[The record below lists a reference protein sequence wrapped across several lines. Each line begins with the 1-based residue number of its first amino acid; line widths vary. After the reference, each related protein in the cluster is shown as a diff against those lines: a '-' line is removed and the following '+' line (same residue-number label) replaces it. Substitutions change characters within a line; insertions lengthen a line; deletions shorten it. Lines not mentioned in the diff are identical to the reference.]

1 MPKPKP
7 KQPGPNIV
15 KLIRHML
22 PRLLA
27 CAVVVVACAAMALTL
42 GETCL
47 EVIWPASA
55 GVLASAGAA
64 VTMLATFALQQAR
77 ALDFT
82 ERLLELEVST
92 RKLLADDL
100 SELRKS
106 ARRTQETQPWRSR

>member
-7 KQPGPNIV
+7 KKPGPNLV

-27 CAVVVVACAAMALTL
+27 CAVVVVASAATALTL

-77 ALDFT
+77 ALDLT
-82 ERLLELEVST
+82 ERMLEAEVGTSK
-92 RKLLADDL
+92 RLNDQLV
-100 SELRKS
+100 ELRKS